1 MVKGFTGKTLLIIS
15 QSAPLFP
22 MTAEGAFPNQGP
34 ISKLGQA
41 EGRTGGQLTNQ
52 RLGRGGSIW
61 WPERHVGK
69 PAVMPSVGR
78 PTAGLCQLTRMKG

>member
-52 RLGRGGSIW
+52 IRKRWEHLVAR
-61 WPERHVGK
+61 ETCGK
-69 PAVMPSVGR
+69 TSSDALSG
-78 PTAGLCQLTRMKG
+78 